1 MLCRLEELTL
11 FPATPIR
18 EIVTEESRTYSVVK
32 VTEPENLS
40 GFRLSVAVGK
50 PTAAH
55 RERLSYKQE
64 SQEIFIFF
72 RRKKIQISEKLFDDR
87 LGKCA
92 KPE

>member
-1 MLCRLEELTL
+1 MPFGLVP
-11 FPATPIR
+11 F
-18 EIVTEESRTYSVVK
+18 
-32 VTEPENLS
+32 
-40 GFRLSVAVGK
+40 GK
-50 PTAAH
+50 PTVAH